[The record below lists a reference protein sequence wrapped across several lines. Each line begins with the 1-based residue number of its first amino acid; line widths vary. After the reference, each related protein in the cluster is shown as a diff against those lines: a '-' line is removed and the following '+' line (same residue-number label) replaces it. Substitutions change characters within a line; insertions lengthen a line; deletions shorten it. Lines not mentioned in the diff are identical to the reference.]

1 MILAT
6 NCSSERQLI
15 KLFAVLFNETLRF
28 NLAYGNHEAT
38 EEDMVEATRKAA
50 MHDRILS
57 FPDKYETRVGERGQ
71 RLSGGEKQRGECCL
85 AKVESGCWELTRCA
99 VAIARVILKNPPIL
113 LLDEVGYFR
122 LHKTQTLSV
131 LAQATSALDTTNERA
146 IQQRLREVVRPPSSF
161 SLAAFF

>member
-1 MILAT
+1 M
-6 NCSSERQLI
+6 
-15 KLFAVLFNETLRF
+15 
-28 NLAYGNHEAT
+28 
-38 EEDMVEATRKAA
+38 
-50 MHDRILS
+50 
-57 FPDKYETRVGERGQ
+57 
-71 RLSGGEKQRGECCL
+71 
-85 AKVESGCWELTRCA
+85 
-99 VAIARVILKNPPIL
+99 AIARVILKNPPIL